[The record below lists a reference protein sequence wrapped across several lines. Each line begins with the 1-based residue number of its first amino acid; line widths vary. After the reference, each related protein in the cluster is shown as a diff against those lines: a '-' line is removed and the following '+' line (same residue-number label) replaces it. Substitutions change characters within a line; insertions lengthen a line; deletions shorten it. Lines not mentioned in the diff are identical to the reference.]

1 MRRGW
6 MGVMGLVALLLAGCV
21 TPGKRGGDVT
31 QAVYDLESSGRKP
44 TMVRT
49 QPLALEVRAPA
60 WFDGLGIDYRLAY
73 ADSARLRE
81 YALARWAGP
90 PAQMIQWRL
99 MRDLGASAH
108 GQVRAACLMRLELE
122 EFSQV
127 FDSAT
132 QSRGVLRARVQWLDR
147 QRNVLDEWGLDVS
160 VPAPTPD
167 VAGGVFALRAAV
179 DRLAEQISQREQASL
194 AARRLSACQG

>member
-6 MGVMGLVALLLAGCV
+6 MGVFGLVALLLAGCV

-44 TMVRT
+44 AMLRT

-127 FDSAT
+127 FDSTT
-132 QSRGVLRARVQWLDR
+132 QSRGVLRARLQWLDR

-194 AARRLSACQG
+194 AARRLSACLG